1 MESIESFVEEN
12 GLSAL
17 LDEVDAVRSNQKPAG
32 GLAEEKEEIKEDEWF
47 QFLRSVN
54 DTVSPAYQEGP
65 IPAPSFNYLQAQR
78 LAVSY
83 VDERTGVGGPYD
95 GVPYGDIV
103 EYVAHEMDA
112 DPNSVNQYLEAG
124 SFKETDE
131 GLVTAISFD

>member
-12 GLSAL
+12 GLVAL
-17 LDEVDAVRSNQKPAG
+17 LDEVAAVRSNQKPAG
-32 GLAEEKEEIKEDEWF
+32 GLAEEEEDVEEDEWF

-65 IPAPSFNYLQAQR
+65 IPAPSFNYLRAQR

-83 VDERTGVGGPYD
+83 VQDRTGVGGPYD

-124 SFKETDE
+124 SFEETDE
-131 GLVTAISFD
+131 GLVSALSFD